1 MERKTGG
8 QADVGGTGESRAAGR
23 SSEGRAANE
32 PNYVIGVDGGNS
44 KTDYFL
50 FDREG
55 GFVNHIHAGTCS
67 HERFAEGYAG
77 AYREMD
83 ARIREL
89 LDGAGVRTAQVDAA
103 VFGLA
108 GCDLPSQREQLELIA
123 RRLGFSRFAVDNDSF
138 LGIKAGASRGC
149 GICSVNGSGAVT
161 GGISPSGARLQVG
174 GIGSELA
181 GDEGGG
187 YYLGRKVVRAVY
199 DAFYRLGPQTAM
211 TEPVM
216 ALLGVPSRE
225 RFMEYAA
232 EGAYKRTLPNTELM
246 RVLFAAA
253 DAGDEAAV
261 ALLEHSARQMALS
274 TAGCIAN
281 LDFDAEDEIE
291 IVLSGSVWIKAESP
305 LMMQRYMRDVGEL
318 VRQRCRFVPLAVP
331 PATGAVLW
339 ALELAHGAPVDADI
353 RSKVLQGVQA
363 RL

>member
-1 MERKTGG
+1 MYGSEP
-8 QADVGGTGESRAAGR
+8 GTG
-23 SSEGRAANE
+23 
-32 PNYVIGVDGGNS
+32 YVIGVDGGNS

-55 GFVNHIHAGTCS
+55 GFVNHINAGTCS
-67 HERFAEGYAG
+67 HERFADGYAG

-89 LDGAGVRTAQVDAA
+89 LELSGVTMQEVEAA
-103 VFGLA
+103 AFGLA
-108 GCDLPSQREQLELIA
+108 GCDLPSQKEELERIVERIGL
-123 RRLGFSRFAVDNDSF
+123 RRYAVDNDSF
-138 LGIKAGASRGC
+138 LGIKAGTSRGY

-161 GGISPSGARLQVG
+161 GGISPSGKRLQVG

-187 YYLGRKVVRAVY
+187 YYLGRKVARAVY
-199 DAFYRLGPQTAM
+199 DGIYRMGPRTAM

-261 ALLEHSARQMALS
+261 ALLAHSARQMALS

-281 LDFDAEDEIE
+281 LDFGSSDEIE

-305 LMMQRYMRDVGEL
+305 LMMQRYMRYVGEL
-318 VRQRCRFVPLAVP
+318 IDRRCRFIPLAVP

-339 ALELAHGAPVDADI
+339 ALELAHGAPVDADM
-353 RSKVLQGVQA
+353 RSKVLHGVQA
-363 RL
+363 RR

>member
-1 MERKTGG
+1 MYGSES
-8 QADVGGTGESRAAGR
+8 GTR
-23 SSEGRAANE
+23 
-32 PNYVIGVDGGNS
+32 YVIGVDGGNS

-55 GFVNHIHAGTCS
+55 GFVNHINAGTCS

-77 AYREMD
+77 AHREMD

-89 LDGAGVRTAQVDAA
+89 LDGAGVPMAKVDAA
-103 VFGLA
+103 AFGLA
-108 GCDLPSQREQLELIA
+108 GCDLPSQREQLGLIA
-123 RRLGFSRFAVDNDSF
+123 SRIGLTRYAVDNDSF
-138 LGIKAGASRGC
+138 LGIKAGTSRGY

-161 GGISPSGARLQVG
+161 GGISPSGMRLQVG

-199 DAFYRLGPQTAM
+199 DGMYRMGPRTAM

-216 ALLGVPSRE
+216 ALLGAPSRE

-246 RVLFAAA
+246 RALFAAA
-253 DAGDEAAV
+253 EAGDEAAV
-261 ALLEHSARQMALS
+261 ALLNHSARQMALS

-281 LDFDAEDEIE
+281 LDFGPDDEIE

-305 LMMQRYMRDVGEL
+305 LMMQRYMKEVGDL
-318 VRQRCRFVPLAVP
+318 TRRRCRFIPLAVP

-339 ALELAHGAPVDADI
+339 ALEVAHGAPVDADM
-353 RSKVLQGVQA
+353 RSKVLHGVQA

>member
-1 MERKTGG
+1 MNGAEPG
-8 QADVGGTGESRAAGR
+8 AG
-23 SSEGRAANE
+23 
-32 PNYVIGVDGGNS
+32 YVIGVDGGNS

-55 GFVNHIHAGTCS
+55 GFVNHINAGTCS
-67 HERFAEGYAG
+67 HERFADGYAG

-89 LDGAGVRTAQVDAA
+89 LAPCGIAPSQVDAA
-103 VFGLA
+103 AFGLA
-108 GCDLPSQREQLELIA
+108 GCDLPTQQEELCRIA
-123 RRLGFSRFAVDNDSF
+123 GRIGLRQYAVDNDSF
-138 LGIKAGASRGC
+138 LGIKAGTARGY

-161 GGISPSGARLQVG
+161 GGISPSGLRLQVG

-199 DAFYRLGPQTAM
+199 DGFYRLGPPTAM
-211 TEPVM
+211 AEPVM
-216 ALLGVPSRE
+216 ALLGAPSRE
-225 RFMEYAA
+225 RFMAYAA
-232 EGAYKRTLPNTELM
+232 EAAYKRALPNTALM

-261 ALLEHSARQMALS
+261 ALVAHSARQMALS

-281 LDFDAEDEIE
+281 LDFPADDEIE

-305 LMMQRYMRDVGEL
+305 LMMQRYMREVGEL
-318 VRQRCRFVPLAVP
+318 TGRRCRFLPLAVP

-339 ALELAHGAPVDADI
+339 ALELARGAPVDAGM

>member
-1 MERKTGG
+1 MNG
-8 QADVGGTGESRAAGR
+8 AGFG
-23 SSEGRAANE
+23 SG
-32 PNYVIGVDGGNS
+32 YVIGVDGGNS

-55 GFVNHIHAGTCS
+55 GFVNHINAGTCS
-67 HERFAEGYAG
+67 HERFADGYAG
-77 AYREMD
+77 AHREMD

-89 LDGAGVRTAQVDAA
+89 LAPCGIAPSQIDAA
-103 VFGLA
+103 AFGLA
-108 GCDLPSQREQLELIA
+108 GCDLPTQQEELCRIA
-123 RRLGFSRFAVDNDSF
+123 GRIGLRQYAVDNDSF
-138 LGIKAGASRGC
+138 LGIKAGTERGY

-161 GGISPSGARLQVG
+161 GGISPSGLRLQVG

-199 DAFYRLGPQTAM
+199 DGFYRLGPPTAM
-211 TEPVM
+211 AEPVM
-216 ALLGVPSRE
+216 ALLGAPSRE
-225 RFMEYAA
+225 RFMACAA
-232 EGAYKRTLPNTELM
+232 EAAYQRALPNTELM

-253 DAGDEAAV
+253 DAGDEAALTLV
-261 ALLEHSARQMALS
+261 AHSARQMALS

-281 LDFDAEDEIE
+281 LDFGANDEIE

-305 LMMQRYMRDVGEL
+305 LMMQRYMREVGEL
-318 VRQRCRFVPLAVP
+318 TGRRCRFLPLAVP

-339 ALELAHGAPVDADI
+339 ALELARGAPVDADM

>member
-1 MERKTGG
+1 MSGAKP
-8 QADVGGTGESRAAGR
+8 GTG
-23 SSEGRAANE
+23 
-32 PNYVIGVDGGNS
+32 YVIGVDGGNS

-55 GFVNHIHAGTCS
+55 GFVNHVNAGTCS
-67 HERFAEGYAG
+67 HERFADGYAG

-89 LDGAGVRTAQVDAA
+89 LEPCGVALSQVDAA
-103 VFGLA
+103 AFGLA
-108 GCDLPSQREQLELIA
+108 GCDLPTQQEALSRIA
-123 RRLGFSRFAVDNDSF
+123 ERIGLRRHAVDNDSF
-138 LGIKAGASRGC
+138 LGIKAGTLRGY

-161 GGISPSGARLQVG
+161 GGISPSGMRLQVG

-199 DAFYRLGPQTAM
+199 DGFYRLGPPTAM
-211 TEPVM
+211 AEPVM
-216 ALLGVPSRE
+216 ALLGAPSRE
-225 RFMEYAA
+225 RFMAYAA
-232 EGAYKRTLPNTELM
+232 EAAYKRTLPNTELM

-261 ALLEHSARQMALS
+261 ALLAHSARQMALS

-281 LDFDAEDEIE
+281 LDFGADDEIE

-305 LMMQRYMRDVGEL
+305 LMMQRYMQDVGEL
-318 VRQRCRFVPLAVP
+318 TGRRCRFLPLAVP

-339 ALELAHGAPVDADI
+339 ALELAHGEPVGADM
-353 RSKVLQGVQA
+353 RSKVLHGVQT
-363 RL
+363 RC